1 VVARDYSVRR
11 STPGATAKA
20 NDILPDDID
29 ETRMDGIS
37 VRKGTVAAF
46 LVSRIRIAAK
56 TSSGECSEAERDI
69 VEALPALRAVEL
81 SLKNA

>member
-1 VVARDYSVRR
+1 
-11 STPGATAKA
+11 
-20 NDILPDDID
+20 
-29 ETRMDGIS
+29 